1 MLLSLAHS
9 VPQNT
14 IWPAIL
20 TWSSPGFAALS
31 GALLPMMKEQGARW
45 GVNFKVWRSARV
57 LKKLLARH
65 DLTPERR
72 TELESFLDEVNK
84 HRAHDE
90 ITRIREAFARD

>member
-1 MLLSLAHS
+1 M
-9 VPQNT
+9 
-14 IWPAIL
+14 
-20 TWSSPGFAALS
+20 
-31 GALLPMMKEQGARW
+31 
-45 GVNFKVWRSARV
+45 NFKVWRSARV
-57 LKKLLARH
+57 LKKLLARD